1 MGIELDQMPDY
12 EMDHLCAATIKMIKR
27 YFSLPGVQEQFEAW
41 LVEYRKRP
49 GVKSFDVE
57 N

>member
-1 MGIELDQMPDY
+1 MGIDLKEIPDY

-27 YFSLPGVQEQFEAW
+27 HFSLPGVQEQFEAW

-49 GVKSFDVE
+49 GVKASEVE
-57 N
+57 T